1 MYINQEEMGL
11 RENIR
16 KAIAAQGFKS
26 IHQFA
31 LQKKINYQY
40 LNAILNEDRRF
51 NEDWLKGLAKALG
64 LSMEALFSS
73 GPVEINAPP
82 LLFEQPKGDF
92 AAIKVFAD
100 PVCLGPGYN
109 MNDLVPAGWLPM
121 KRENLPIGFNSHA
134 DRVVCFPAAGDSM
147 RPTINP
153 GSYVWIDTDPPTIE
167 ENGIYAFLLPDE
179 SVTIKRL
186 VKVCED
192 QIVIDADN
200 PDACERAAGSLR
212 GFPMA
217 LQPREDVNILRG
229 RVIWILNRLLENSKE
244 KAQG

>member
-1 MYINQEEMGL
+1 MGV

-16 KAIAAQGFKS
+16 VQLARAWIQWELTQVRPA
-26 IHQFA
+26 
-31 LQKKINYQY
+31 KKRSYNSY
-40 LNAILNEDRRF
+40 LNQFLNGRARY
-51 NEDWLKGLAKALG
+51 NETFLEKIATALG
-64 LSMEALFSS
+64 LKIEDLFSS

-134 DRVVCFPAAGDSM
+134 DRVVCFPAEGDSM
-147 RPTINP
+147 KPTINP

-192 QIVIDADN
+192 HVVIDADN

-244 KAQG
+244 KALG